1 MCDAWVEGD
10 RCYIQL
16 ATDDY
21 RVTVPV
27 RFAQLEWFVA
37 LLTDCLE
44 DVRAAQVRHE
54 LSCGTGVE

>member
-10 RCYIQL
+10 RCYISL

-27 RFAQLEWFVA
+27 RLAQLERFVA

-44 DVRAAQVRHE
+44 DVRGAQVRHE